1 MPKHSISKLV
11 KDVSQIHEMNLKYFK
26 KFYKP
31 GIRAQ
36 LVDKNSME
44 LVNDFKI
51 EHDSKSFHILNIVSP
66 GFTSAMPV
74 ANHIVDKIT
83 KVIESK

>member
-1 MPKHSISKLV
+1 
-11 KDVSQIHEMNLKYFK
+11 
-26 KFYKP
+26 
-31 GIRAQ
+31 
-36 LVDKNSME
+36 ME